1 MDDSDRFRCCLC
13 KISINKINW
22 KKLRLHSR
30 KFHQASS
37 GNSVISTSFRVIKS
51 KRQNVRLRYRSH
63 VR

>member
-13 KISINKINW
+13 KVSINKVNW

-30 KFHQASS
+30 KLHQASS
-37 GNSVISTSFRVIKS
+37 GNSAISTSFWVITS
-51 KRQNVRLRYRSH
+51 NRHNVRLGYRFH